1 MYMRTPEKSHPF
13 SLLLLVALLLQTG
26 YWSRILWS
34 PLAEAYDRFTAVWL
48 LAEGFTALAV
58 FVEFVVRFDHVAP
71 RMRVLKTFLVGLVC
85 CGFLFHLLAAYLD
98 AMQ

>member
-1 MYMRTPEKSHPF
+1 MPASAKSRPF
-13 SLLLLVALLLQTG
+13 SPLLLVGVLLQTG
-26 YWSRILWS
+26 YWARHAWL

-48 LAEGFTALAV
+48 LAEGFTSLAV
-58 FVEFVVRFDHVAP
+58 FVEFVVRFDQVAP
-71 RMRVLKTFLVGLVC
+71 RLRAVKTVAVGAVC

>member
-1 MYMRTPEKSHPF
+1 MNTRSPEKSPPF
-13 SLLLLVALLLQTG
+13 SLLLPVALLLQSG
-26 YWSRILWS
+26 YWVRDAWA
-34 PLAEAYDRFTAVWL
+34 PLAEAYNRFTAVWL

-58 FVEFVVRFDHVAP
+58 FVEFVVRFDRVPP
-71 RMRVLKTFLVGLVC
+71 RLRAVKTALVGLVC

>member
-1 MYMRTPEKSHPF
+1 
-13 SLLLLVALLLQTG
+13 
-26 YWSRILWS
+26 
-34 PLAEAYDRFTAVWL
+34 
-48 LAEGFTALAV
+48 V

>member
-1 MYMRTPEKSHPF
+1 MDMPSVQNSQPF
-13 SLLLLVALLLQTG
+13 SRLLPVALLLQTG
-26 YWSRILWS
+26 YWVRDAWS

-58 FVEFVVRFDHVAP
+58 FVEFVVRFDRVPP
-71 RMRVLKTFLVGLVC
+71 RLRAVKTALVGLVC